1 MNNEL
6 TTTTHAVATNTITFQ
21 PEQVELIKRTI
32 CKGATDD
39 EFSLFMWQCHRT
51 GLDPFAKQIHAVKRW
66 DNKEK
71 RYVMSIQTGIDGFR
85 LIADRHRDD
94 RGERDYTGQVG
105 PFWCGKDGVWKDVWT
120 SSEPPV
126 AAKVGVLR
134 KGFTEPLFAV
144 ALYRSYVQ
152 KTKDGDITRFWL
164 QMPDVMLA
172 KVAEALALRKAF
184 PNDLSGLYTSDE
196 MGQADNPSQLDPHKQ
211 VQPPPSSVPLEST
224 EFVSMANAHKLLDEA
239 QKVGLPGA
247 EALRFVGANDPD
259 YITRDQGRS
268 LAMEIT
274 RRRNEIANAATQ
286 QAAAP
291 AAGMDAES
299 ELFGNAEAA
308 EDAAESGDR

>member
-6 TTTTHAVATNTITFQ
+6 IATTHTVATNTITFQ

-71 RYVMSIQTGIDGFR
+71 RFVMSIQTGIDGFR

-105 PFWCGKDGVWKDVWT
+105 PFWCGKDGAWKDVWT
-120 SSEPPV
+120 SSEPPI

-134 KGFTEPLFAV
+134 KGFEEPLFSV

-152 KTKDGDITRFWL
+152 KTKEGEITRFWL

-196 MGQADNPSQLDPHKQ
+196 MGQADNTEQLDPRKQ
-211 VQPPPSSVPLEST
+211 VPIQQVSQAST
-224 EFVSMANAHKLLDEA
+224 EFVTFENATKLMEKAAIVGLSIDEA
-239 QKVGLPGA
+239 LEIA
-247 EALRFVGANDPD
+247 EAPSIKLIPREKGLA
-259 YITRDQGRS
+259 I
-268 LAMEIT
+268 AMEIT
-274 RRRNEIANAATQ
+274 RRRNEIAKAATQ
-286 QAAAP
+286 KDAAP
-291 AAGMDAES
+291 ATPDAAAGAVDAES
-299 ELFGNAEAA
+299 ELFGDGEGAQ
-308 EDAAESGDR
+308 

>member
-1 MNNEL
+1 MSNEL
-6 TTTTHAVATNTITFQ
+6 TTVAHAVAANTITFQ

-32 CKGATDD
+32 CKGSTDD

-51 GLDPFAKQIHAVKRW
+51 GLDPFAKQIHSVKRW

-71 RYVMSIQTGIDGFR
+71 RFVMSIQTGIDGFR

-94 RGERDYTGQVG
+94 RGERDYAGQVG

-120 SSEPPV
+120 SSEPPA

-196 MGQADNPSQLDPHKQ
+196 MGQADNPSQLDPRKQ
-211 VQPPPSSVPLEST
+211 VQPSPSGSHLEST

-247 EALRFVGANDPD
+247 EALRVVGANDPD
-259 YITRDQGRS
+259 HMTRDQGRS

-274 RRRNEIANAATQ
+274 RRRNEIAKGATQ
-286 QAAAP
+286 QTTAP

-299 ELFGNAEAA
+299 ELFGDAEAA
-308 EDAAESGDR
+308 EDAAEAGDR

>member
-32 CKGATDD
+32 CKGSTDD

-51 GLDPFAKQIHAVKRW
+51 GLDPFAKQIHSVKRW

-71 RYVMSIQTGIDGFR
+71 RFVMSIQTGIDGFR

-94 RGERDYTGQVG
+94 RGERDYAGQVG

-120 SSEPPV
+120 SSEPPA

-196 MGQADNPSQLDPHKQ
+196 MGQADNPSQLDPRKQ
-211 VQPPPSSVPLEST
+211 VQSSPSSAPLEST
-224 EFVSMANAHKLLDEA
+224 EFVSIANAHKLLDEA
-239 QKVGLPGA
+239 QKVGFPGA
-247 EALRFVGANDPD
+247 EALQFVGANDPD
-259 YITRDQGRS
+259 HMTRDQGRS

-274 RRRNEIANAATQ
+274 RRRNEIAKAAAQ
-286 QAAAP
+286 KDAAP
-291 AAGMDAES
+291 AISDAAAGAMDAES
-299 ELFGNAEAA
+299 ELFGDKGPAQ
-308 EDAAESGDR
+308 

>member
-6 TTTTHAVATNTITFQ
+6 ITTTHTVATNTITFQ

-71 RYVMSIQTGIDGFR
+71 RFVMSIQTGIDGFR

-120 SSEPPV
+120 SSEPPI

-134 KGFTEPLFAV
+134 KGFEEPLFGV

-152 KTKDGDITRFWL
+152 KTKEGEITRFWL

-196 MGQADNPSQLDPHKQ
+196 MGQADNTEQLDPRKQ
-211 VQPPPSSVPLEST
+211 VPIQQEAQDLT
-224 EFVSMANAHKLLDEA
+224 EFVTFENATKLMEKAATVGLSVDEA
-239 QKVGLPGA
+239 LEIA
-247 EALRFVGANDPD
+247 EAPSIKLIPREKGLA
-259 YITRDQGRS
+259 I
-268 LAMEIT
+268 AMEIT
-274 RRRNEIANAATQ
+274 RRRNEAAQ
-286 QAAAP
+286 EAARKDAAP
-291 AAGMDAES
+291 ATPDAAAGAVDAES
-299 ELFGNAEAA
+299 ELFGDGEGAQ
-308 EDAAESGDR
+308 

>member
-6 TTTTHAVATNTITFQ
+6 ITTTHTVATNTITFQ

-71 RYVMSIQTGIDGFR
+71 RFVMSIQTGIDGFR

-105 PFWCGKDGVWKDVWT
+105 PFWCGKDGAWKDVWT
-120 SSEPPV
+120 SSEPPI

-134 KGFTEPLFAV
+134 KGFEEPLFGV

-152 KTKDGDITRFWL
+152 KTKEGEITRFWL

-196 MGQADNPSQLDPHKQ
+196 MGQADNTEQLDPRKQ
-211 VQPPPSSVPLEST
+211 VPIQQEAQDLT
-224 EFVSMANAHKLLDEA
+224 EFVTFENATKLMEKAETVGLSVDEA
-239 QKVGLPGA
+239 LKIA
-247 EALRFVGANDPD
+247 EAPSIKLIPREKGLA
-259 YITRDQGRS
+259 I
-268 LAMEIT
+268 AMEIT
-274 RRRNEIANAATQ
+274 RRRNEIAKAATQ
-286 QAAAP
+286 KDAAP
-291 AAGMDAES
+291 ATPDAAAGAVDAES
-299 ELFGNAEAA
+299 ELFGDGEGAQ
-308 EDAAESGDR
+308 

>member
-6 TTTTHAVATNTITFQ
+6 ITTTHTVATNTITFQ

-71 RYVMSIQTGIDGFR
+71 RFVMSIQTGIDGFR

-134 KGFTEPLFAV
+134 KGFEEPLFAV

-152 KTKDGDITRFWL
+152 KTKEGEITRFWL

-196 MGQADNPSQLDPHKQ
+196 MGQADNTEQLDPRKQ
-211 VQPPPSSVPLEST
+211 VPIQQASQAST
-224 EFVSMANAHKLLDEA
+224 EFVTFENATKLMEKAATVGLSVDEA
-239 QKVGLPGA
+239 LKIA
-247 EALRFVGANDPD
+247 EAPSIKLIPREKGLA
-259 YITRDQGRS
+259 I
-268 LAMEIT
+268 AMEIT
-274 RRRNEIANAATQ
+274 RRRNEAAQ
-286 QAAAP
+286 EAARKDAAP
-291 AAGMDAES
+291 AIPDAAAGAVDAES
-299 ELFGNAEAA
+299 ELFGDKGPAQ
-308 EDAAESGDR
+308 